1 MSRFVSDLETKLIND
16 DSVWELI
23 RPLTYWSDYLN
34 DMIIVPA
41 GFKTDFAS
49 VPRVPVAY
57 TLFGDRAH
65 RESVIH
71 DYLFRKDS
79 VPNVSFMTANKVF
92 LEAMTLRGKSALVRY
107 SMFLGV
113 CIGSI
118 FCFHKKKVNDNI

>member
-23 RPLTYWSDYLN
+23 RPLTYWSDYLQCN
-34 DMIIVPA
+34 VEVPA

-49 VPRVPVAY
+49 VPRVPIAY

-65 RESVIH
+65 REAVIH

-79 VPNVSFMTANKVF
+79 IPKVSFMDANIVF
-92 LEAMTLRGKSALVRY
+92 LEAMTLRGKSPFVRY

-113 CIGSI
+113 CLGSI
-118 FCFHKKKVNDNI
+118 FCFHKKKVKDNI